1 MFQDGAL
8 LNPANAEAELAVAL
22 GDTPWPIPRG
32 TYPSFLAYPKFVV
45 DFQIEERKRI
55 AVSFFGGGGNR
66 PPSVPAFAT
75 GFANSLR

>member
-1 MFQDGAL
+1 MQRFTRTIWHLGTRGNSAGMFRDGAL

-45 DFQIEERKRI
+45 DFQVGK
-55 AVSFFGGGGNR
+55 G
-66 PPSVPAFAT
+66 
-75 GFANSLR
+75 